1 MAEVFVLGV
10 RHHGPGSARAV
21 GEALAEI
28 DPDAVL
34 IEGAPELD
42 AVAALAGGPD
52 MVPPVAGL
60 VYAVDEPKRSSFYPL
75 ADFSPEWVALRW
87 ALAAGRPVRFCDLP
101 AAHSLALDAADRAVG
116 GEDPIG
122 ALAAAAGYDDP
133 ERWWEDVIEH
143 RFHGLAIFAAVTEA
157 MAALRQAGPT
167 GAGAGFGG
175 GTGEPALET
184 PGRLGE
190 SNAGSAE
197 AALAAGSVEDARL
210 AVSDEYNERREAAMR
225 KAIRAALKSGAGRLA
240 VVCGAWHAPA
250 LLPAAFPSAA
260 ADNARLKGLPKL
272 KVAATWVPW
281 TSALLARR
289 SGYGAGVDAPGWY
302 RHLATAPDAAPTRF
316 LVKAARLLRDRGHDV
331 SPAATVEA
339 VRLAEGLAALRG
351 RPGPG
356 LGEVLDAAEA
366 ALAGGS
372 PVPLKLIATE
382 LLVGHD
388 LGSVPDDTPMVP
400 LARDLAKAQK
410 RLRLPASA
418 APKTLELDLRRDT
431 DRQRSQLLHRLAVL
445 AIDWGQP
452 ADTRGLHQPPPRH
465 TGRTGGTFK
474 EAWALQWHPSFEVAL
489 VEASAKGT
497 TIEAAAT
504 ATLTDAAAAAA
515 DPGDVA
521 ALVEAALLAELP
533 SALEAV
539 TATLAERAAQ
549 QRDTVRL
556 MAAVEPL
563 ARTRRYGNVRQVDTE
578 AVAPVLAGLLTRVA
592 VGLPAAV
599 AAVDDDAAA
608 GLAELVESV
617 DRAVGLLD
625 DPALRRP
632 WLTALRA
639 VADQRGVH
647 GLLAGEAVRVLL
659 DSGALEP
666 GDVQRR
672 LSRALSPAE
681 DAARGAAWIEGFL
694 TGDASLLLH
703 DPPLLRVV
711 DEWITTTPGPIFDEL
726 LPVLRRTFATF
737 PAPDRRALG
746 SHLRRLE
753 EGDDARPGADDTL
766 DRHRAARVL
775 PRLRDLLGTG
785 A

>member
-1 MAEVFVLGV
+1 VGEVFVLGV

-21 GEALAEI
+21 GEALAELQ
-28 DPDAVL
+28 PDAVL

-42 AVAALAGGPD
+42 AVAALAEGDD

-60 VYAVDEPKRSSFYPL
+60 VYAVDEPRRSAFYPL

-87 ALAAGRPVRFCDLP
+87 ALRHGRPVNFCDLP
-101 AAHSLALDAADRAVG
+101 AANALALDAVVLDDGHRRPQG
-116 GEDPIG
+116 GDPIG
-122 ALAAAAGYDDP
+122 TLATVAGYDDP

-143 RFHGLAIFAAVTEA
+143 RYHGAEIFAVVTDA
-157 MAALRQAGPT
+157 MAALREADPS
-167 GAGAGFGG
+167 GA
-175 GTGEPALET
+175 
-184 PGRLGE
+184 
-190 SNAGSAE
+190 
-197 AALAAGSVEDARL
+197 
-210 AVSDEYNERREAAMR
+210 SDERNERREAAMR
-225 KAIRAALKSGAGRLA
+225 KAIRAALAGGAGQVT

-250 LLPAAFPSAA
+250 LVPAAFPSAS
-260 ADNARLKGLPKL
+260 ADAARLRGLAKV

-316 LVKAARLLRDRGHDV
+316 LVKAARLLRERGHDV

-339 VRLAEGLAALRG
+339 VRLAEGLAALRS

-372 PVPLKLIATE
+372 PVPLRLISAE

-400 LARDLAKAQK
+400 LARDLAKAQR
-410 RLRLPASA
+410 RLRLPPSA
-418 APKTLELDLRRDT
+418 APKTLELDLRT
-431 DRQRSQLLHRLAVL
+431 DNHRQRSQLLHRLAILGVG
-445 AIDWGQP
+445 WGEP
-452 ADTRGLHQPPPRH
+452 AD

-474 EAWALQWHPSFEVAL
+474 EVWALQWHPSFEVAL
-489 VEASAKGT
+489 VEASAAGT
-497 TIEAAAT
+497 TIESAAA
-504 ATLTDAAAAAA
+504 ATLTDAAARAT
-515 DPGDVA
+515 DPGDIA
-521 ALVEAALLAELP
+521 ALVEEALLAELP
-533 SALEAV
+533 AALAAV

-549 QRDTVRL
+549 QRDTARL

-563 ARTRRYGNVRQVDTE
+563 ARTRRYGNVRRVDTE

-592 VGLPAAV
+592 VGLPSAV
-599 AAVDDDAAA
+599 AAVDDDGAA
-608 GLAELVESV
+608 GLSDLVESV

-625 DPALRRP
+625 DPALRQP
-632 WLTALRA
+632 WLAALRA

-647 GLLAGEAVRVLL
+647 GLLAGRAVRVLL
-659 DSGALEP
+659 DSGVLDA

-672 LSRALSPAE
+672 LSRALSLADEAP
-681 DAARGAAWIEGFL
+681 RGAAWIEGFL

-703 DPPLLRVV
+703 DPTLLRVV
-711 DEWITTTPGPIFDEL
+711 DDWVSEVRGPVFDEL

-753 EGDDARPGADDTL
+753 DGTAPTGADDGL
-766 DRHRAARVL
+766 DAERAARVL
-775 PRLRDLLGTG
+775 PRLCQLLG
-785 A
+785 AVR

>member
-1 MAEVFVLGV
+1 MGDVAVFGV

-21 GEALAEI
+21 GEALREFQ
-28 DPDAVL
+28 PDAVL

-42 AVAALAGGPD
+42 AVAALAGGDD

-60 VYAVDEPKRSSFYPL
+60 VYAVDEPRRSSFYPL

-87 ALAAGRPVRFCDLP
+87 ALESGRPVRFCDLP
-101 AAHSLALDAADRAVG
+101 AANALALDERDLLLG
-116 GEDPIG
+116 GDPIG
-122 ALAAAAGYDDP
+122 TLADAAGYDDP

-143 RFHGLAIFAAVTEA
+143 RYHGTEIFAAVTEA
-157 MAALRQAGPT
+157 MAALRHDHFPDVTGGGPT
-167 GAGAGFGG
+167 GSLSRSTAHVAVERDS
-175 GTGEPALET
+175 EPRTAAPWRDAT
-184 PGRLGE
+184 AQPGQ
-190 SNAGSAE
+190 
-197 AALAAGSVEDARL
+197 AAGR
-210 AVSDEYNERREAAMR
+210 SDRWAAGEQHNERREAAMR
-225 KAIRAALKSGAGRLA
+225 KVIRATLAGGAARIA

-250 LLPAAFPSAA
+250 LVPENFPSVS

-316 LVKAARLLRDRGHDV
+316 LVKAARLLRERGHDV
-331 SPAATVEA
+331 SPAATVDA

-366 ALAGGS
+366 SLAGGS
-372 PVPLKLIATE
+372 SVPLRLIGSE

-400 LARDLAKAQK
+400 LARDLAAAQR
-410 RLRLPASA
+410 RLRFRPEA
-418 APKTLELDLRRDT
+418 AAKTVELDLRNDT
-431 DRQRSQLLHRLAVL
+431 HRQRSQLLHRLAIL
-445 AIDWGQP
+445 GIDWGEP
-452 ADTRGLHQPPPRH
+452 ADA
-465 TGRTGGTFK
+465 GRTRGTFK
-474 EAWALQWHPSFEVAL
+474 EVWVLQWHPAFEVAL
-489 VEASAKGT
+489 VEASAAGT
-497 TIEAAAT
+497 TIETAAV
-504 ATLTDAAAAAA
+504 ATLTDAAGRST

-521 ALVEAALLAELP
+521 ALVEEALLAELP
-533 SALEAV
+533 AALTTL
-539 TATLAERAAQ
+539 TAMLAERAAQ
-549 QRDTVRL
+549 QRDTARL

-599 AAVDDDAAA
+599 AAIDDDGAA
-608 GLAELVESV
+608 GLRGLVESV

-625 DPALRRP
+625 DTNLRRP

-647 GLLAGEAVRVLL
+647 GLLAGRAVRILL
-659 DSGALEP
+659 DSGALDAD
-666 GDVQRR
+666 DVQRR
-672 LSRALSPAE
+672 LSRALSLAD
-681 DAARGAAWIEGFL
+681 DAPRSAAWIEGFL
-694 TGDASLLLH
+694 AGDPSLLLH
-703 DPPLLRVV
+703 DHTLLRIV
-711 DEWITTTPGPIFDEL
+711 DEWVSEVRGAVFDEL
-726 LPVLRRTFATF
+726 LPVLRRTFANF
-737 PAPDRRALG
+737 AAPDRRALG
-746 SHLRRLE
+746 THLRQLE
-753 EGDDARPGADDTL
+753 HGTGPAAADETL
-766 DRHRAARVL
+766 DHDRAARVL
-775 PRLRDLLGTG
+775 PRLRELLG
-785 A
+785 ASR

>member
-1 MAEVFVLGV
+1 MGEVFVLGV

-28 DPDAVL
+28 QPDAVL

-42 AVAALAGGPD
+42 AVAALAGGAD

-60 VYAVDEPKRSSFYPL
+60 VYAVDEPRRSAFYPL

-87 ALAAGRPVRFCDLP
+87 ALRHGRAVKFCDLP
-101 AAHSLALDAADRAVG
+101 AANALAIDAVALSDGDRQPRG
-116 GEDPIG
+116 GDPIG
-122 ALAAAAGYDDP
+122 TLAAAAGYDDP

-143 RFHGLAIFAAVTEA
+143 RYHGAEIFAVVTEA
-157 MAALRQAGPT
+157 MAALRQADPS
-167 GAGAGFGG
+167 GAGIDGDGDDGDGG
-175 GTGEPALET
+175 GGVSAFLSD
-184 PGRLGE
+184 GRPSE
-190 SNAGSAE
+190 MNAGSAQ
-197 AALAAGSVEDARL
+197 AGALSP
-210 AVSDEYNERREAAMR
+210 SDEHNERREAAMR
-225 KAIRAALKSGAGRLA
+225 KAIRAALAGGAQRVA

-250 LLPAAFPSAA
+250 LEPGAFPTASADA
-260 ADNARLKGLPKL
+260 ARLKGLPKL

-339 VRLAEGLAALRG
+339 VRLAEGLAALRS

-372 PVPLKLIATE
+372 PVPLRLISAE

-400 LARDLAKAQK
+400 LARDLAKAQR

-418 APKTLELDLRRDT
+418 APKTLELDLRT
-431 DRQRSQLLHRLAVL
+431 DSHRQRSQLLHRLAILGV
-445 AIDWGQP
+445 DWGQP
-452 ADTRGLHQPPPRH
+452 AD

-474 EAWALQWHPSFEVAL
+474 EVWALQWHPSFEVAL
-489 VEASAKGT
+489 VEASAAGT
-497 TIEAAAT
+497 TIESAAA
-504 ATLTDAAAAAA
+504 ATLTDAAAALT

-521 ALVEAALLAELP
+521 ALVEEALLAELP
-533 SALEAV
+533 TALAAV
-539 TATLAERAAQ
+539 TATLAERAAR
-549 QRDTVRL
+549 QRDTARL

-563 ARTRRYGNVRQVDTE
+563 ARTRRYGNVRRVDTE
-578 AVAPVLAGLLTRVA
+578 AVAPVLAGLLTRIA

-599 AAVDDDAAA
+599 AAVDDDGAA
-608 GLAELVESV
+608 GLSDLVESV

-625 DPALRRP
+625 DPALRQP
-632 WLTALRA
+632 WLAALRA

-647 GLLAGEAVRVLL
+647 GLLAGRAVRVLL
-659 DSGALEP
+659 DSGVLDA

-672 LSRALSPAE
+672 LSRALSRADE
-681 DAARGAAWIEGFL
+681 AARGAAWIEGFL

-703 DPPLLRVV
+703 DPTLLRVV
-711 DEWITTTPGPIFDEL
+711 DDWVSEVRGAVFDEL

-753 EGDDARPGADDTL
+753 DGTAPADADDTL
-766 DRHRAARVL
+766 DPERAARVL
-775 PRLRDLLGTG
+775 PRLRELL
-785 A
+785 

>member
-1 MAEVFVLGV
+1 MGDVFVLGV

-28 DPDAVL
+28 GPDAVL

-42 AVAALAGGPD
+42 AVAALAGRPD

-101 AAHSLALDAADRAVG
+101 AANALAIDDRQFPG

-122 ALAAAAGYDDP
+122 TLAAAGGYDDP

-143 RFHGLAIFAAVTEA
+143 RYHGAEVFAVVTEA
-157 MAALRQAGPT
+157 MAALRHH
-167 GAGAGFGG
+167 
-175 GTGEPALET
+175 
-184 PGRLGE
+184 
-190 SNAGSAE
+190 
-197 AALAAGSVEDARL
+197 D
-210 AVSDEYNERREAAMR
+210 SDEHNERREAAMR
-225 KAIRAALKSGAGRLA
+225 KVIRATLAGGAARVA

-250 LLPAAFPSAA
+250 LRPEAFPSVA
-260 ADNARLKGLPKL
+260 ADNARLRGLTRL

-289 SGYGAGVDAPGWY
+289 SGYGAGVDSPGWY

-316 LVKAARLLRDRGHDV
+316 LVKAARLLRERGHDV

-339 VRLAEGLAALRG
+339 VRLAEGLAALRA

-356 LGEVLDAAEA
+356 LGEVMDAAEA

-372 PVPLKLIATE
+372 PVPLRLIASE

-388 LGSVPDDTPMVP
+388 LGSVPADTPMVP

-418 APKTLELDLRRDT
+418 APKTLELDLRT
-431 DRQRSQLLHRLAVL
+431 GSHRQRSQLLHRLDIL
-445 AIDWGQP
+445 GIDWGTP
-452 ADTRGLHQPPPRH
+452 AD

-474 EAWALQWHPSFEVAL
+474 EVWELQWHPQFEVAL
-489 VEASAKGT
+489 VEASAAGT
-497 TIEAAAT
+497 TIESAAAAT
-504 ATLTDAAAAAA
+504 LVNAAAAAS

-521 ALVEAALLAELP
+521 AFVEEALLAELP
-533 SALEAV
+533 GALTAV

-563 ARTRRYGNVRQVDTE
+563 ARTRRYGNVREVDTE

-592 VGLPAAV
+592 VGLPGAV
-599 AAVDDDAAA
+599 AAVDDDGAA
-608 GLAELVESV
+608 GVRGLIDSV

-625 DPALRRP
+625 DPGLRQP
-632 WLTALRA
+632 WLRALQA

-647 GLLAGEAVRVLL
+647 GLLAGRAVRVLL
-659 DSGALEP
+659 DSAAIDT
-666 GDVQRR
+666 GDAGRR
-672 LSRALSPAE
+672 LSRALSLAD
-681 DAARGAAWIEGFL
+681 DAPRGAAWVEGFL

-703 DPPLLRVV
+703 DPTLLRVV
-711 DEWITTTPGPIFDEL
+711 DDWISDVRGPVFDEL
-726 LPVLRRTFATF
+726 LPVLRRTFASF

-746 SHLRRLE
+746 SHVRRLE
-753 EGDDARPGADDTL
+753 QGGGRPETDETL
-766 DRHRAARVL
+766 DWNRAVRVL
-775 PRLRDLLGTG
+775 PRLQELLGVPG
-785 A
+785 

>member
-1 MAEVFVLGV
+1 MGEVFVLGV

-21 GEALAEI
+21 GEALAELQ
-28 DPDAVL
+28 PDAVL

-42 AVAALAGGPD
+42 AVAGLAAGDD

-60 VYAVDEPKRSSFYPL
+60 VYAVDEPRRSSFYPL

-87 ALAAGRPVRFCDLP
+87 ALESERPVRFCDLP
-101 AAHSLALDAADRAVG
+101 AAHALAVDERELLLG
-116 GEDPIG
+116 GDPIG
-122 ALAAAAGYDDP
+122 TLAEAAGYDDP

-143 RFHGLAIFAAVTEA
+143 RYHGAEIFNAVMEA
-157 MAALRQAGPT
+157 MAALRHDQFPEAFETGPT
-167 GAGAGFGG
+167 SSLSRSTAHVAVERDSEQ
-175 GTGEPALET
+175 GTAAPWRDGTAQPAQAS
-184 PGRLGE
+184 GRTDRW
-190 SNAGSAE
+190 AAAE
-197 AALAAGSVEDARL
+197 EH
-210 AVSDEYNERREAAMR
+210 NERREAAMR
-225 KAIRAALKSGAGRLA
+225 KVIRATLAGGVSRVA

-250 LLPAAFPSAA
+250 LVPENFPPVS

-316 LVKAARLLRDRGHDV
+316 LVKAARLLRERGHDV
-331 SPAATVEA
+331 SPAATVDA

-366 ALAGGS
+366 SLAGGS
-372 PVPLKLIATE
+372 SVPLRLIGSE

-400 LARDLAKAQK
+400 LARDLAAAQR
-410 RLRLPASA
+410 RLRFRPEAGA
-418 APKTLELDLRRDT
+418 KTVELDLRNDT
-431 DRQRSQLLHRLAVL
+431 HRQRSQLLHRLAIL
-445 AIDWGQP
+445 GIDWGEP
-452 ADTRGLHQPPPRH
+452 ADA
-465 TGRTGGTFK
+465 GRTRGTFK
-474 EAWALQWHPSFEVAL
+474 EVWVLQWHPAFEVAL
-489 VEASAKGT
+489 VEASAAGT
-497 TIEAAAT
+497 TIETAAV
-504 ATLTDAAAAAA
+504 ATLTDAAGRST

-521 ALVEAALLAELP
+521 ALVEEALLAELP
-533 SALEAV
+533 AALTTL
-539 TATLAERAAQ
+539 TAMLAERAAQ
-549 QRDTVRL
+549 QRDTAQL

-599 AAVDDDAAA
+599 AAVDDDGAAS
-608 GLAELVESV
+608 LRDLVESV

-625 DPALRRP
+625 DTNLRRP

-647 GLLAGEAVRVLL
+647 GLLAGRAVRILL
-659 DSGALEP
+659 DSGVLDAA
-666 GDVQRR
+666 DVQRR
-672 LSRALSPAE
+672 LSRALSLAD
-681 DAARGAAWIEGFL
+681 DASRSAAWIEGFL
-694 TGDASLLLH
+694 AGDPSLLLH
-703 DPPLLRVV
+703 DHTLLRIV
-711 DEWITTTPGPIFDEL
+711 DEWVSEVRGAVFDEL

-737 PAPDRRALG
+737 AAPDRRALG
-746 SHLRRLE
+746 THLRQLE
-753 EGDDARPGADDTL
+753 HGTGPAAADETL
-766 DRHRAARVL
+766 DHERAARVL
-775 PRLRDLLGTG
+775 PRLRELLG
-785 A
+785 ASR